1 MTSTDGKGGKDNGAA
16 EGAVTDFSDRMSY
29 GDYLHLDQILGAQR
43 PLTDRHDEMLFLII
57 HQASELWIKLML
69 HEIRGAIAQIRAD
82 DLGPA
87 FKMLARV
94 SRIQDQ
100 LVQSWSVLTTMTP
113 ADYLTFR
120 DALGQAS
127 GFQSHQYRMLE
138 YALGNKNRRMLEQF
152 RHRPDLLEQV
162 SAVLEAPSLYDEAI
176 RLLVRRG
183 FTIAPD
189 QVDRDWVE
197 PRSVDGSVRAAWLAV
212 YRDTDR
218 YWDLYELAEKL
229 VDLEDAFQTWRFRH
243 VTTVE
248 RIIGHK
254 RGTGGTSGVDYL
266 RRALEFRF
274 FPEIWQVRTE
284 L

>member
-1 MTSTDGKGGKDNGAA
+1 MTSTDQDGNIDGAI
-16 EGAVTDFSDRMSY
+16 TDFAHRMSY
-29 GDYLHLDQILGAQR
+29 GDYLRLDQLLSAQS
-43 PLTDRHDEMLFLII
+43 PLTDRHDEVLFVII
-57 HQASELWIKLML
+57 HQATELWIKLVL
-69 HEIRGAIAQIRAD
+69 HELNGAIAQIRAD

-120 DALGQAS
+120 DALGHAS

-138 YALGNKNRRMLEQF
+138 YVLGNKNRQMLEQF
-152 RHRPDLLEQV
+152 RHRPDLLAEV
-162 SAVLEAPSLYDEAI
+162 EATLRAPSLYDEAI
-176 RLLVRRG
+176 RLLAQRG
-183 FTIAPD
+183 FEIAPN
-189 QVDRDWVE
+189 QTERDWSE
-197 PRSVDGSVRAAWLAV
+197 PRLADDSVRAAWLAI
-212 YRDTDR
+212 YRDTER
-218 YWDLYELAEKL
+218 HWDLYELAEKL

-248 RIIGHK
+248 RIIGLK
-254 RGTGGTSGVDYL
+254 RGTGGTAGVAYL

-274 FPEIWQVRTE
+274 FPEIWDVRTE